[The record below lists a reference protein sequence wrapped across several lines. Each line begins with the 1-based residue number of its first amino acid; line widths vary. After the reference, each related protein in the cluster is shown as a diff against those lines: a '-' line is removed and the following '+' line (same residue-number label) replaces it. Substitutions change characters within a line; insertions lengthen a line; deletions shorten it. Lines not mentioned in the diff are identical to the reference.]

1 MKKRIVISESE
12 KERIL
17 SQHKNVI
24 KEESELKRQS
34 LSEREMSKL
43 INNVLI
49 NEGNT
54 VKEAVGCKSNTDCKF
69 PQKCINGKCET
80 TTALKE
86 MKQCKSDTDCPSNM
100 ACYNGRCQSTTS
112 AKEMKEAKKC
122 RPGEM
127 ECSGGCCPR
136 GSFCRLGM
144 CTSGISQPTMPQ
156 PPMNEELDEIIY
168 EIEMD
173 VEEIDETI
181 YEIEMD
187 EEEVETNEETG
198 KIGCCRSSAKSCGPG
213 FYCMCPSG
221 VCKKVMPIRV

>member
-12 KERIL
+12 KQRIL

-49 NEGNT
+49 NESKSDSAI
-54 VKEAVGCKSNTDCKF
+54 KEAAGCNTSKDCKF
-69 PQKCINGKCET
+69 PQKCNNGKCET

-86 MKQCKSDTDCPSNM
+86 TEDMDEALTKPTSTPS
-100 ACYNGRCQSTTS
+100 
-112 AKEMKEAKKC
+112 KV
-122 RPGEM
+122 PGCLGGM
-127 ECSGGCCPR
+127 TYCSSNNKCCPV
-136 GSFCRLGM
+136 GT
-144 CTSGISQPTMPQ
+144 CTSQGCMDPRTGKKIPGGSPIF
-156 PPMNEELDEIIY
+156 ESDEIIY

-187 EEEVETNEETG
+187 EEVSESSPTG
-198 KIGCCRSSAKSCGPG
+198 CIACFRRGKTCCRGSAGCCDFCGANDECG
-213 FYCMCPSG
+213 Q
-221 VCKKVMPIRV
+221 RVKF